1 MRVRSES
8 GLELLDRRKFA
19 QQWLQVG
26 AKARRDVATVDDVLE
41 RQRPR
46 LAGDITQ
53 FDTFVLGSIGSI
65 ACSLDRD
72 RSVLDAFDR
81 QLGGH
86 TRGTTCLLLIHLAD
100 ATEEVIETKSSL
112 SALRPI
118 VCELYV
124 VAIREAARL
133 DIESVLDSSL
143 FGKASRK
150 ALGNARPSVKFL
162 ERMEALMRVVLEVV
176 TYH

>member
-1 MRVRSES
+1 MGEDED
-8 GLELLDRRKFA
+8 ELFDEDELVADALKSAVHRTSAITFA
-19 QQWLQVG
+19 RNV
-26 AKARRDVATVDDVLE
+26 VDMAFA
-41 RQRPR
+41 
-46 LAGDITQ
+46 LADSPT
-53 FDTFVLGSIGSI
+53 
-65 ACSLDRD
+65 CPP
-72 RSVLDAFDR
+72 
-81 QLGGH
+81 
-86 TRGTTCLLLIHLAD
+86 TRNAELIHLAD

-124 VAIREAARL
+124 VAIREAARS

>member
-1 MRVRSES
+1 MGGGRDGSEEEDEEEDEDELFDEDELVADALKSALQRCVKHIDALNAERS
-8 GLELLDRRKFA
+8 LRTID
-19 QQWLQVG
+19 
-26 AKARRDVATVDDVLE
+26 
-41 RQRPR
+41 
-46 LAGDITQ
+46 
-53 FDTFVLGSIGSI
+53 
-65 ACSLDRD
+65 
-72 RSVLDAFDR
+72 
-81 QLGGH
+81 
-86 TRGTTCLLLIHLAD
+86 LAD

-112 SALRPI
+112 SALRPM

-124 VAIREAARL
+124 VAIREAARS

>member
-1 MRVRSES
+1 MGVQATRVKAGGRDASS
-8 GLELLDRRKFA
+8 GGDASDDEEDASDAAHRTSAITFA
-19 QQWLQVG
+19 RNVIDMSF
-26 AKARRDVATVDDVLE
+26 A
-41 RQRPR
+41 
-46 LAGDITQ
+46 LADSPT
-53 FDTFVLGSIGSI
+53 
-65 ACSLDRD
+65 CPP
-72 RSVLDAFDR
+72 
-81 QLGGH
+81 
-86 TRGTTCLLLIHLAD
+86 TRNAELIHLAD
-100 ATEEVIETKSSL
+100 VTEEVIETKSSL
-112 SALRPI
+112 SALRPM

-124 VAIREAARL
+124 VAIREAARS